1 MRSFEEHHHA
11 AELRELRKVNANDEA
26 FVGGIKDELQAML
39 SSIVGP
45 TSRSVV
51 ARINAVG
58 HRLTPNDAREH
69 PTELC
74 VGYAC
79 ATPGPGQMRELLFEL
94 LVSVVT
100 VDEDAVPLPTEPD
113 ADEHIEIEAVSPEA
127 LAERL
132 RAGEGV
138 RDVERRL
145 ERAAEYRWLLNVQST
160 WDEFVD
166 RLQSIGYDF
175 QQVFLDECA
184 LDIRDSALR
193 IHVGLSAIVRAI
205 APTES
210 ALDC

>member
-1 MRSFEEHHHA
+1 MRSFESHYHA
-11 AELRELRKVNANDEA
+11 AELRELRKANANDEA

-94 LVSVVT
+94 WVSVVT
-100 VDEDAVPLPTEPD
+100 VDEDAV
-113 ADEHIEIEAVSPEA
+113 
-127 LAERL
+127 
-132 RAGEGV
+132 
-138 RDVERRL
+138 
-145 ERAAEYRWLLNVQST
+145 
-160 WDEFVD
+160 
-166 RLQSIGYDF
+166 
-175 QQVFLDECA
+175 
-184 LDIRDSALR
+184 RDSALR